1 MISEGKEEISVQT
14 LRRLLEISLNEVKKV
29 YRDDIPDVPLYVS

>member
-1 MISEGKEEISVQT
+1 
-14 LRRLLEISLNEVKKV
+14 V